1 MTREEIN
8 KISLFEPHCFETVEE
23 EIWYQMGC
31 IDGLEAADKEPNT
44 SALWH
49 DASEEPKKG
58 ELILVEV
65 VNTIPE
71 SKDIRYFVEYAA
83 EWVLN
88 CIKTEGF
95 KCRWAYISDLLP
107 KGGEE

>member
-1 MTREEIN
+1 MRPKNIYLRSEE
-8 KISLFEPHCFETVEE
+8 
-23 EIWYQMGC
+23 
-31 IDGLEAADKEPNT
+31 LEDNYMCERMVSCDVAIGSCNAEYTDL
-44 SALWH
+44 SQVWH
-49 DASEEPKKG
+49 DVSEEPKKG

-88 CIKTEGF
+88 YIKTEGF

>member
-1 MTREEIN
+1 MN
-8 KISLFEPHCFETVEE
+8 DS
-23 EIWYQMGC
+23 IWN
-31 IDGLEAADKEPNT
+31 DE
-44 SALWH
+44 
-49 DASEEPKKG
+49 SEEPKKG

-107 KGGEE
+107 KGGDSWK